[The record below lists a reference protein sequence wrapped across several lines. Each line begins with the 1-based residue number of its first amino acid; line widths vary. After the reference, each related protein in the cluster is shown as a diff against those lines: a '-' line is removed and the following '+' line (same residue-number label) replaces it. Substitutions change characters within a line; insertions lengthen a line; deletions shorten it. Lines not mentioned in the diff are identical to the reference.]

1 MRKRGGRMETR
12 LGVALALGLALA
24 AGGCGLDKV
33 EVPDY
38 DGPSVLGLDVK
49 LGANP
54 DIVVADGFATSLVQA
69 TVRDQNGRLVSGR
82 ALFFSVNDAEGRI
95 ADIGSLRS
103 TSGTGVGTGIQAS
116 TNSSGVA
123 QVVYEA
129 PVRTDATAHQSVLI
143 AVRPVG
149 DDFNGQV
156 YRTVRIEL
164 RSAEPR
170 LFPQVPGNRAPACN
184 FVVEPAVGPY
194 RVNTVIGFQSTSA
207 DTDGGTIVRYQWY
220 FGDGTSGDD
229 KPDVAHVYRF
239 AGTFSATHVV
249 TDNGGA
255 FAACEARMVVVP

>member
-1 MRKRGGRMETR
+1 MRKPGGAVQGR
-12 LGVALALGLALA
+12 LSIAAVLGLIL

-33 EVPDY
+33 EVPDF

-49 LGANP
+49 LAANP

-69 TVRDQNGRLVSGR
+69 TVRDQNGRTVSGK
-82 ALFFSVNDAEGRI
+82 ALFFSVSDSAGRT

-129 PVRTDATAHQSVLI
+129 PARTDATANQSVLI

-170 LFPQVPGNRAPACN
+170 LFPQVPGNLAPTCS
-184 FVVEPAVGPY
+184 FVVEPGAGPY
-194 RVNTVIGFQSTSA
+194 RTNQAVLFQSTSA

-220 FGDGTSGDD
+220 FGDGTTGDD

-239 AGTFSATHVV
+239 AGAFSATHVV

-255 FAACEARMVVVP
+255 AAACEAMIVVQ